1 MATNY
6 NNDKIISYSS
16 EVNTA
21 PDKYTTLTGNFST
34 TGVMVY
40 GGGGSLFTT
49 EIASPVS
56 GKIGNPSI
64 NNGYGYLFNNVNE
77 VRKIKQV
84 ISDTILVLEN
94 AFTVDFAG
102 AVKYVPP
109 SRSKQM
115 SFVQISGTVII
126 DGVALSSSEGS
137 GWGDTANQ
145 NMKTLDPIVIDAS
158 GGSIHISKFT
168 AN

>member
-6 NNDKIISYSS
+6 NNDKLIAYAS
-16 EVNTA
+16 EVNVA
-21 PDKYTTLTGNFST
+21 PDKFTQLTGSFST

-40 GGGGSLFTT
+40 GSGSLFTT

-84 ISDTILVLEN
+84 ISDTILVLEV
-94 AFTVDFAG
+94 AFTVDYAG
-102 AVKYVPP
+102 LVRYVPP

-115 SFVQISGTVII
+115 SFVQISGTVYI

-145 NMKTLDPIVIDAS
+145 NMKTLDPVVIDALA
-158 GGSIHISKFT
+158 GSVHVSKFT